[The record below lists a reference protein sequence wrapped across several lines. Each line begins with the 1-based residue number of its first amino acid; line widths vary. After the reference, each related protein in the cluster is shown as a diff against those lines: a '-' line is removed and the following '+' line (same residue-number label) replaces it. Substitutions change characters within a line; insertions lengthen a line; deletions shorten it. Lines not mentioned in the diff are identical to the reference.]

1 MKAPQV
7 KTKITFKSKK
17 QTTETT
23 TKSTQ
28 VYFSGKTLELT
39 VQTTQENDIIYYIN
53 EHFPI
58 MNLHI
63 RNQFSFKILLGKDFH

>member
-28 VYFSGKTLELT
+28 VYSSSKTLELT

-53 EHFPI
+53 EHFP
-58 MNLHI
+58 
-63 RNQFSFKILLGKDFH
+63 S

>member
-28 VYFSGKTLELT
+28 VYFRGKTLELT
-39 VQTTQENDIIYYIN
+39 EQTTQENDIIYYIN
-53 EHFPI
+53 AHFP
-58 MNLHI
+58 
-63 RNQFSFKILLGKDFH
+63 S